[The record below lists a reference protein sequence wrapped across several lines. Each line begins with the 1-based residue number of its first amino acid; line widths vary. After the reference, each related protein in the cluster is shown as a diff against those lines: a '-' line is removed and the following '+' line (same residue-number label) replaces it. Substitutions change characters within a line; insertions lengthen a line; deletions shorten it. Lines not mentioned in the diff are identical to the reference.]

1 MQTVVEYTCLGM
13 WLSWLARFAHIEEV
27 GGSSPFIPTKHRGTR
42 RVPLCLVKS
51 NGTRSRGKQN
61 GPVERFARPGSE
73 SSPGAQHGVQAAV
86 CSSLFNTP
94 YMLYTKTVNE
104 PKTPFLPLSVDQ
116 LIRQSPKYAIQITPG
131 I

>member
-1 MQTVVEYTCLGM
+1 MLYHHSHHVRDIPKGCL
-13 WLSWLARFAHIEEV
+13 LFDNAVRNSK
-27 GGSSPFIPTKHRGTR
+27 P
-42 RVPLCLVKS
+42 
-51 NGTRSRGKQN
+51 GKQN